1 MNYLKKILLVLLFLF
16 PISNSFAVVTEIDNQ
31 SFSVY
36 ESVLPTD
43 GSGGIGGIHFNDD
56 GKRVFII
63 FVAHKELGSDSGN
76 LYV

>member
-1 MNYLKKILLVLLFLF
+1 MKNFKKIILVLLFLL

-36 ESVLPTD
+36 ESVIPTD

-56 GKRVFII
+56 GKRV
-63 FVAHKELGSDSGN
+63 LSDS
-76 LYV
+76 LY